1 MQICILNIHMK
12 MLSNMIFFIFLIGH
26 MQLKHLMFLSF
37 FFCFK
42 HSKTYKK
49 IQIHTP
55 IFLLINPYTLQL
67 HFFTNH
73 QNLK

>member
-1 MQICILNIHMK
+1 MYFKYSYENAKQYDFFY
-12 MLSNMIFFIFLIGH
+12 IFEKLGH
-26 MQLKHLMFLSF
+26 MQLKHLIFLSF

-49 IQIHTP
+49 IQTHTP